1 MARRLCGARG
11 RNRTND
17 TVIFSHLLCNTINGL
32 LLDPEHGHPLELK
45 RKLLEEWADHV
56 EGLTTPAG
64 VRRFR

>member
-1 MARRLCGARG
+1 
-11 RNRTND
+11 
-17 TVIFSHLLCNTINGL
+17 VIFSHLLCNTINGL